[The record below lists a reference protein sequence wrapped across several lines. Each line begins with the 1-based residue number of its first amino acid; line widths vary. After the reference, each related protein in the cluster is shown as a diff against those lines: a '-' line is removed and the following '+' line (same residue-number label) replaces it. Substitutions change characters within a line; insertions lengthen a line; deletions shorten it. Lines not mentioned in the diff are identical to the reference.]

1 MSLSFLP
8 VWLGIVAPPV
18 VVITSTR
25 KPTQA
30 RIKKKEKKKKIEVA
44 AASFVVC
51 QKYERRWGFV
61 IGVLEGYVW
70 WVIRR
75 RQRSWRRILFSIP
88 RHFLALLK
96 CFSKRIISGPWDLSL
111 LIDTL
116 NFSFFLS
123 FLDDNEKKKKK
134 KSCLTSL
141 SLSLSN
147 PKRLFRL
154 PIITDT
160 WMVFLHLLLL
170 HISFY
175 VHLWSGKKR
184 PLDNLHNKSRKGI
197 THSSYTT
204 RKGGGEES
212 HHNI

>member
-1 MSLSFLP
+1 
-8 VWLGIVAPPV
+8 
-18 VVITSTR
+18 
-25 KPTQA
+25 
-30 RIKKKEKKKKIEVA
+30 
-44 AASFVVC
+44 VC

-75 RQRSWRRILFSIP
+75 RRQRSWRRILFSIP
-88 RHFLALLK
+88 RHFLGS
-96 CFSKRIISGPWDLSL
+96 FEMFFQTD
-111 LIDTL
+111 
-116 NFSFFLS
+116 NFRSVGFIAADWYLELFFL
-123 FLDDNEKKKKK
+123 LGRQRKKKKE
-134 KSCLTSL
+134 LPHF
-141 SLSLSN
+141 SLSN

-170 HISFY
+170 LLLHISFY
-175 VHLWSGKKR
+175 VHLWSGKKER

-204 RKGGGEES
+204 RKGGKKAIITYSPLSLISVLDTNFPPLGWIS
-212 HHNI
+212 FY